1 MWTYGPQGAP
11 QEGIYGARPG
21 IRPGRILLFYF
32 NFQCELNNADDCLFI
47 AHFGFLT
54 LHLASS

>member
-11 QEGIYGARPG
+11 QEGMYGARPG
-21 IRPGRILLFYF
+21 IRPGRMLLFYF

-54 LHLASS
+54 LQS